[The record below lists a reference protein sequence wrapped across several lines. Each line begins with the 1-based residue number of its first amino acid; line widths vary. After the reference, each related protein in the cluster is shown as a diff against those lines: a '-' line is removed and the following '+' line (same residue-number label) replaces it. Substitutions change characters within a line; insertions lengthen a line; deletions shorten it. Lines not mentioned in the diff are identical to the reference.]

1 MHAISNL
8 IKGREIL
15 AVTSGQV
22 VMEAVQYMVQ
32 HHIGAVPILRHGELV
47 GIFSE
52 RDLMVRMVA
61 EGRDATT
68 TLVDAVMTSDPLAVS
83 PDTSFEECMILMK
96 AHGFRHL
103 PICENRKLIGVIS
116 LRDLLLHDV
125 EEKDVEVRMMRAYIQ
140 QAG

>member
-1 MHAISNL
+1 MKSIGDL
-8 IKGREIL
+8 VKGREML
-15 AVTSGQV
+15 SVTSGQV
-22 VMEAVQYMVQ
+22 VLEAVQYMVQ
-32 HHIGAVPILRHGELV
+32 HHIGAAPVLRHGELV

-61 EGRDATT
+61 EGRDAAT
-68 TLVDAVMTSDPLAVS
+68 TLVDAVMTSDPLSVS
-83 PDTSFEECMILMK
+83 PQTSFEECMILMK

>member
-1 MHAISNL
+1 MHAISDL

-15 AVTSGQV
+15 SITSGQL
-22 VMEAVQYMVQ
+22 VMEAVQYMVD
-32 HHIGAVPILRHGELV
+32 HHIGAVPVLRHGELV

-52 RDLMVRMVA
+52 RDLMVRVVA
-61 EGRDATT
+61 EGRSAAT
-68 TLVDAVMTSDPLAVS
+68 TLVDAVMTPDPLAVS
-83 PDTSFEECMILMK
+83 PETALEECMILMK

-103 PICENRKLIGVIS
+103 PICDHRKLTGMIS

-125 EEKDVEVRMMRAYIQ
+125 EEKDIEVRMMRAYIQ

>member
-1 MHAISNL
+1 MNAIADL
-8 IKGREIL
+8 VKGREML
-15 AVTSGQV
+15 SVTSGQV
-22 VMEAVQYMVQ
+22 VIEAVKYMVQ
-32 HHIGAVPILRHGELV
+32 HHIGAVPVLRHGELV

-52 RDLMVRMVA
+52 RDLMVRVVA

-68 TLVDAVMTSDPLAVS
+68 TLVDAVMTSDPLSVS
-83 PDTSFEECMILMK
+83 PQTSFEECMILMK

>member
-1 MHAISNL
+1 MHAIGTL

-15 AVTSGQV
+15 SVSSGQL
-22 VMEAVQYMVQ
+22 VMDAVRYMVQ
-32 HHIGAVPILRHGELV
+32 HHIGAVPVLRYDELV

-61 EGRDATT
+61 EGRDAST
-68 TLVDAVMTSDPLAVS
+68 TLVDAVMTPDPLAVS
-83 PDTSFEECMILMK
+83 PETSFEECMILMK

-116 LRDLLLHDV
+116 LRDLLLLDV

>member
-1 MHAISNL
+1 
-8 IKGREIL
+8 
-15 AVTSGQV
+15 
-22 VMEAVQYMVQ
+22 
-32 HHIGAVPILRHGELV
+32 
-47 GIFSE
+47 
-52 RDLMVRMVA
+52 MVRMVA

-83 PDTSFEECMILMK
+83 PDTGFEECMILMK

-103 PICENRKLIGVIS
+103 PICENRKLLGVIS

>member
-1 MHAISNL
+1 MHAIRDL
-8 IKGREIL
+8 VKGREIL
-15 AVTSGQV
+15 SITSGQI
-22 VMEAVQYMVQ
+22 VMEAVQYMVL
-32 HHIGAVPILRHGELV
+32 HHIGAVPVLRQGELV

-52 RDLMVRMVA
+52 RDLMVRVVA
-61 EGRDATT
+61 EGRSATT
-68 TLVDAVMTSDPLAVS
+68 TLVDAVMTSEPLAVS
-83 PDTSFEECMILMK
+83 PDTSIEECMILMK

-103 PICENRKLIGVIS
+103 PICENRKLAGMIS

>member
-1 MHAISNL
+1 MNAICDL
-8 IKGREIL
+8 VKGREIRS
-15 AVTSGQV
+15 VTSGQV
-22 VMEAVQYMVQ
+22 VMDAVKYMVQ
-32 HHIGAVPILRHGELV
+32 HHIGAVPVLRHGELV

-68 TLVDAVMTSDPLAVS
+68 TLVDAVMTSDPLSVS
-83 PDTSFEECMILMK
+83 PQTSFEECMILMK

>member
-1 MHAISNL
+1 MNAIADL
-8 IKGREIL
+8 VKGREIL
-15 AVTSGQV
+15 SVTSGQV
-22 VMEAVQYMVQ
+22 VIEAVKYMVQ
-32 HHIGAVPILRHGELV
+32 HHIGAVPVLRNGDMV

-68 TLVDAVMTSDPLAVS
+68 TLVDAVMTSDPLSVS
-83 PDTSFEECMILMK
+83 PQTSFEECMILMK

-103 PICENRKLIGVIS
+103 PICENRKLMGVIS

>member
-1 MHAISNL
+1 MHTISDL

-15 AVTSGQV
+15 SVTSGQL
-22 VMEAVQYMVQ
+22 VMEAVQYMVE
-32 HHIGAVPILRHGELV
+32 HHIGAVPVLRHGDLV

-52 RDLMVRMVA
+52 RDLMVRVVG
-61 EGRDATT
+61 EGRNATT
-68 TLVDAVMTSDPLAVS
+68 TLVDAVMTSDPLAV
-83 PDTSFEECMILMK
+83 PPETSLEECMILMK

-103 PICENRKLIGVIS
+103 PICHNRKLAGVIS